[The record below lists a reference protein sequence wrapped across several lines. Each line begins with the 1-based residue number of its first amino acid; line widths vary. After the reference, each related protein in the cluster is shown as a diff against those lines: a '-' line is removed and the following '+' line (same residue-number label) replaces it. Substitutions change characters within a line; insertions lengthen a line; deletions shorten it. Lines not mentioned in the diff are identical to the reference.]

1 MIDQTINVIH
11 YGLGPIGLETAKLVL
26 SKKNLKIVGAVDI
39 SKEKAGRDLGAVMG
53 LGRELGIPVTDRAQ
67 DLFSA
72 QTADIV
78 IHTAGS
84 RITTIYS
91 QLEEI
96 IEAGINVI
104 SSSEELL
111 FPFTANKG
119 LAKDLDRA
127 AREKGVTVLGTGVN
141 PGFIMDA
148 LPLFL
153 TGVCQDVKT
162 VRVERFVD
170 AGTRRLPLQ
179 QKVGAGLS
187 PDVFREKVSQKL
199 LGHVGLV
206 ESLQFV
212 AHYLGISFDR
222 IDEAIDPV
230 VAEKAVSTAYFDL
243 KPGDV
248 LGIKHTVKGFKGAAE
263 IISLDLRMYVGNDD
277 PHDTICIEGNPTISL
292 RIDGGVAGDQATAA
306 ILVNSVPGVVAAR
319 PGLVTVKD
327 LPAPHFY
334 R

>member
-1 MIDQTINVIH
+1 MNNQEIRVIH
-11 YGLGPIGLETAKLVL
+11 YGLGPIGMETAKLVL

-39 SKEKAGRDLGAVMG
+39 SEDKAGRDLGAVLG
-53 LGRELGIPVTDRAQ
+53 LDNNLDIVVTDQAQ
-67 DLFSA
+67 DLFSSES
-72 QTADIV
+72 ADIV

-84 RITTIYS
+84 RITNIYS

-96 IEAGINVI
+96 IGSGINVI

-111 FPFTANKG
+111 FPFTANEA
-119 LAKDLDRA
+119 LAKDLDA
-127 AREKGVTVLGTGVN
+127 KAREHGVTVLGTGVN

-162 VRVERFVD
+162 VTVERYVD

-187 PDVFREKVSQKL
+187 PDVFRERVSQKK

-212 AHYLGISFDR
+212 AHYLGISLDR
-222 IDEAIDPV
+222 IEETIDPV
-230 VAEKAVSTAYFDL
+230 VAEHAVKTDYFDL

-248 LGIKHTVKGFKGAAE
+248 LGIKHIARGIQGMSV
-263 IISLDLRMYVGNDD
+263 IIRLDLRMYVGADD
-277 PHDTICIEGNPTISL
+277 PHDAIFVEGNPNIGL
-292 RIDGGVAGDQATAA
+292 RVDGGVAGDQATAA
-306 ILVNSVPGVVAAR
+306 ILVNSIPDVVAAP

>member
-1 MIDQTINVIH
+1 MNNQEIRVIH
-11 YGLGPIGLETAKLVL
+11 YGLGPIGMETAKLVL

-39 SKEKAGRDLGAVMG
+39 SEDKAGRDLGAVLG
-53 LGRELGIPVTDRAQ
+53 LDNNLDIVVTDQAQ
-67 DLFSA
+67 DLFSSES
-72 QTADIV
+72 ADIV

-84 RITTIYS
+84 RITNIYS

-96 IEAGINVI
+96 IGSGINVI

-111 FPFTANKG
+111 FPFTANEA
-119 LAKDLDRA
+119 LAKDLDA
-127 AREKGVTVLGTGVN
+127 KAREHGVTVLGTGVN

-162 VRVERFVD
+162 VTVERYVD

-187 PDVFREKVSQKL
+187 PDVFRERVSQKK

-212 AHYLGISFDR
+212 AHYLGISLDR
-222 IDEAIDPV
+222 IEETIDPV
-230 VAEKAVSTAYFDL
+230 VAEHAVKTDYFDL

-248 LGIKHTVKGFKGAAE
+248 LGIKHIARGIQGTSV
-263 IISLDLRMYVGNDD
+263 IIRLDLRMYVGADD
-277 PHDTICIEGNPTISL
+277 PHDAIFVEGNPNIGL
-292 RIDGGVAGDQATAA
+292 RVDGGVAGDQATAA
-306 ILVNSVPGVVAAR
+306 ILVNSIPDVVAAP